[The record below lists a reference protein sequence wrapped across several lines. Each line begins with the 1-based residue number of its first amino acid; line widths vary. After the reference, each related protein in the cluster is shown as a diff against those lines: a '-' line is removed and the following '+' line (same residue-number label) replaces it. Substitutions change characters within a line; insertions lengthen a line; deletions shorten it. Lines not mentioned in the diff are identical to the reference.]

1 MAVLGESDRAE
12 VWAEYMRDGDGAP
25 TITKAQLRAVV
36 NAIDDWVDA
45 NATSFNTAIPQPQRS
60 ELTTKQKAALLV
72 YVVIRRHLV
81 T

>member
-1 MAVLGESDRAE
+1 MAALSENDRAG
-12 VWAEYMRDGDGAP
+12 VWAEYMREGDGSP

-36 NAIDDWVDA
+36 DAIDDWVEA
-45 NATSFNTAIPQPQRS
+45 NATSFNSAIPQPQRG

-72 YVVIRRHLV
+72 YVVARRHLV